1 MFEVDFHIL
10 NQKATPA
17 IYADTLANRPAAS
30 FAGRLFVDTAAPYGL
45 YRDTG
50 SAWVQI
56 AGNGGGGSSTGI
68 NGLNGTT
75 NIGLGGTLIND
86 TIINGNNQIFAVQ
99 NADLFQATSGN
110 LNIQTGLN
118 GVEYSFLTSNSS
130 NLNIGQNNDVLTSL
144 LNFSS
149 QAIQS
154 NFNGGNFGLQ
164 LDDSIGKFVLGDYG
178 NNRKYNSIV
187 VNDDTNSF
195 YFTTSYNQANTSQ
208 DLFYAS
214 NATSTSRFVV
224 LGDFNNYAN
233 HTSLIIDDGNSFIKT
248 QNVNGDNGIV
258 ITNSFTFIGAQN
270 AVDKLYFSVD
280 LGNNAITSYS
290 NNFSDGLDLDFTS
303 RIFRL
308 GGYNVGSTWLEVNDN
323 ADKFTFT
330 TNNLNFTGSSLE
342 DPTPGVV
349 ATKALLI
356 TLNGT
361 QYKINLY

>member
-17 IYADTLANRPAAS
+17 IYSDTLANRPAAS

-110 LNIQTGLN
+110 LNIQTGL
-118 GVEYSFLTSNSS
+118 GTQYSFLTSNSTQ
-130 NLNIGQNNDVLTSL
+130 LYIGQVNNSL
-144 LNFSS
+144 FSQFIFSS
-149 QAIQS
+149 QAIQTS
-154 NFNGGNFGLQ
+154 FNGDNYGLQ

-195 YFTTSYNQANTSQ
+195 YFTTSYNQANTAQ

-248 QNVNGDNGIV
+248 QNINGDNGIV
-258 ITNSFTFIGAQN
+258 ITNNFTFIGAKN

-280 LGNNAITSYS
+280 LGSSAIQSFY

-303 RIFRL
+303 RNFRL
-308 GGYNVGSTWLEVNDN
+308 GGFNVGTTWLEVNDN
-323 ADKFTFT
+323 ADILTFT
-330 TNNLNFTGSSLE
+330 TNNLTFTGASLE
-342 DPTPGVV
+342 NPTPGVI